1 MKRFLLPALLAV
13 GMLFSVSGFSQ
24 NAVKLNKE
32 FTLQLTET
40 MLAQKAVTM
49 DISDL
54 QFADEATAVKY
65 FNAIK
70 NNLTDYTVDFAAQ
83 TAVMHLYP
91 ERLGK
96 HTWTIADWNAYFQTQ
111 ANVNA
116 ETYKAFQISSP
127 KN

>member
-24 NAVKLNKE
+24 TAVKLNTE
-32 FTLQLTET
+32 FKLQLTES
-40 MLAQKAVTM
+40 MLTQKAVTM

-54 QFADEATAVKY
+54 QFTDEAAAVKY
-65 FNAIK
+65 FHAIQ
-70 NNLTDYTVDFAAQ
+70 NNLTDYTVDYPNR

-96 HTWTIADWNAYFQTQ
+96 HTWTIADWNAYLLTQ
-111 ANVNA
+111 STVNA